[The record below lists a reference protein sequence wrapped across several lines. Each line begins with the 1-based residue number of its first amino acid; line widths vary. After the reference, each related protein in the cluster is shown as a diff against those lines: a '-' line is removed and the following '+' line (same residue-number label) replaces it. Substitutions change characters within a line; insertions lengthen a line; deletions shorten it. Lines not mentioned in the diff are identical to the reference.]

1 MSVSDPGKLN
11 WYVAY
16 VKSCSEFK
24 VAEFLEKFGYE
35 YYLPVKR
42 EVHQWSDRK
51 KIVRKLVLP
60 RMIFVHTTEFRRRK
74 SLEEI
79 PYLYRYMAK
88 DGPYTAEVIPD
99 RQMDAFRMMVEYDG
113 RNLNFSAENF
123 APGDKV
129 RVTSGP
135 LKGMECELINVS
147 GTRCLAVRL
156 GVVGTATMDLG
167 LDTVE
172 KI

>member
-60 RMIFVHTTEFRRRK
+60 RMIFPPTTPRR
-74 SLEEI
+74 
-79 PYLYRYMAK
+79 
-88 DGPYTAEVIPD
+88 
-99 RQMDAFRMMVEYDG
+99 
-113 RNLNFSAENF
+113 
-123 APGDKV
+123 
-129 RVTSGP
+129 
-135 LKGMECELINVS
+135 
-147 GTRCLAVRL
+147 
-156 GVVGTATMDLG
+156 
-167 LDTVE
+167 
-172 KI
+172 